1 MRRATAALVVVLG
14 LALAFAASAMAGVSY
29 EIAGTEGNNG
39 WYVTPVTLTWHVTG
53 ATAPTPDS
61 SCQLGDTP
69 RPLPNDTV
77 EKIEK
82 CVIPNVASV
91 TLTFHIDKTPP
102 TAVGGVPVRPA
113 DGAGWYRAPVQIG
126 WTGKDAT
133 SGIATCSTATYSGPD
148 GDAAAPGGTCT
159 DKAGNVSAAA
169 AFPIKYDATPPQIR
183 SMKADRSPDHG
194 GWYVKPLSY
203 TLSAVDAT
211 SGVDSCPPAVFQGP
225 DDASANATG
234 TCTDRAGNT
243 ASSTATLRYDATAP
257 SFASLTKTRHGGSI
271 TLKWRASGDTDE
283 VTIRR
288 RPDGTQARSFSGA
301 SGDFTDSGLADGVKY
316 TYVVTAADAA
326 GNATTRRI
334 DSSRP
339 TTLISPKPGAKLER
353 PPLLRWRKVRGA
365 DYYNV
370 QVFDG
375 KRKLLSAWPARPHL
389 RLARAW
395 RYAGRRASL
404 RRGHQIRWYVWPG
417 YGRPAAQKYGR
428 LLGQGRFTM
437 IR

>member
-14 LALAFAASAMAGVSY
+14 LVVPAAAHADV
-29 EIAGTEGNNG
+29 IAPVLTGIKGDNG
-39 WYVTPVTLTWHVTG
+39 WYRSAVTLTWNLDPAATDPSKDCTASQLTVTNDTPGVTYSCHVTKDG
-53 ATAPTPDS
+53 FGYTADVPI
-61 SCQLGDTP
+61 
-69 RPLPNDTV
+69 
-77 EKIEK
+77 K
-82 CVIPNVASV
+82 
-91 TLTFHIDKTPP
+91 IDKTPP
-102 TAVGGVPVRPA
+102 TGVAGLPARPA
-113 DGAGWYRAPVQIG
+113 DGAGWYRAPVQVN
-126 WTGKDAT
+126 WSGKDTT
-133 SGIATCSTATYSGPD
+133 SGLATCSQLNYSGPD

-159 DKAGNVSAAA
+159 DKAGNVSAPA
-169 AFPIKYDATPPQIR
+169 AFPIKYDATPPQIK

-225 DDASANATG
+225 DDANANATG

-243 ASSTATLRYDATAP
+243 ASSSATLRYDATAP
-257 SFASLTKTRHGGSI
+257 AFASLTKTRHGGSI
-271 TLKWRASGDTDE
+271 TLKWTASGDTDE

-288 RPDGTQARSFSGA
+288 KPDGTQARSFSGA
-301 SGDFTDSGLADGVKY
+301 SGDFPDSGLADGVKY

-326 GNATTRRI
+326 GNQTTRDV

-339 TTLISPKPGAKLER
+339 TTLVAPKPGAKLKR

-375 KRKLLSAWPARPHL
+375 KRKLLSAWPARPRLH
-389 RLARAW
+389 LARSW

-428 LLGQGRFTM
+428 LLGQGSFTM